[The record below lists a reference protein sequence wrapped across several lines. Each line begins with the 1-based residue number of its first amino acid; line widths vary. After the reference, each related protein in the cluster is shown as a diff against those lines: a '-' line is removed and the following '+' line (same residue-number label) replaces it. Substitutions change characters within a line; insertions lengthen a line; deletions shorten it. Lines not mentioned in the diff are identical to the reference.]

1 MPATRVWAPHRIRI
15 EALHQTAKQPDKVQL
30 ADLGG
35 TTSRV
40 ERGRRPAGRIGAPL
54 GGPPSLAQA
63 ASPSPTDQFFVQGLV
78 PTVRVVFG
86 FGRLAWWPGSLRGAA
101 QASRSH
107 HLVYRSFASWG
118 RRPPGQRGGTGLGP
132 TRRRRAWAAQR
143 YRQSPGA
150 VLPRE
155 DAAWVYKR
163 DCGPMRVARPHLD
176 QDATKPHPD
185 ATKPVSALSKC
196 AAGSRHQSI
205 GRGAA
210 VFPQARSWH
219 SPMRP
224 RRR

>member
-35 TTSRV
+35 TTSRL

-54 GGPPSLAQA
+54 GGPPSLVQA

-143 YRQSPGA
+143 YRQSPWGCPSPGRRRLGLQA
-150 VLPRE
+150 GL
-155 DAAWVYKR
+155 W
-163 DCGPMRVARPHLD
+163 
-176 QDATKPHPD
+176 PD
-185 ATKPVSALSKC
+185 AGGETTPRP
-196 AAGSRHQSI
+196 GRHQTTP
-205 GRGAA
+205 GRHETRFGSVEVCGGEQAPVDRAWRCGLSAGKIVAQPHAA
-210 VFPQARSWH
+210 AA
-219 SPMRP
+219 
-224 RRR
+224 